1 MDYLMNYRYLCSQ
14 FSKHQNYDGYVITKV
29 QYEFLQANIDN
40 TLNNEVNI
48 LTDTTYLKSD
58 CSIIR
63 DRAPLTIL
71 QSYVQDEYGVA
82 KLTLHLFKPKN
93 LQPANEIKASAS
105 AVSLV
110 PVAFTDS
117 FDMHWS
123 QDQVTKFTTEVNDP
137 NPIHQGENAIVPG
150 LQILEQL
157 LVHYPVKAC
166 TLQFRSPLPVSEN
179 CTYFITNGTDK
190 STLQFVG
197 LNKIAT
203 DKLYFQGDFSCL

>member
-29 QYEFLQANIDN
+29 QYEYIKTNVDSTSKNKINDFTA
-40 TLNNEVNI
+40 
-48 LTDTTYLKSD
+48 TTYPKSD
-58 CSIIR
+58 CSIVR
-63 DRAPLTIL
+63 DRAPLAIL
-71 QSYVQDEYGVA
+71 QSYVQDESGLA
-82 KLTLHLFKPKN
+82 RLTLHLFKPKN
-93 LQPANEIKASAS
+93 LQPANEIKTSS
-105 AVSLV
+105 TGSLV
-110 PVAFTDS
+110 PVTYNNS
-117 FDMHWS
+117 FDMQWS

-150 LQILEQL
+150 LQIMEQIL
-157 LVHYPVKAC
+157 IRYPVKTC
-166 TLQFRSPLPVSEN
+166 TLQFRIPLPVSEN

-197 LNKIAT
+197 LSKIAT